1 MKLPALQR
9 RTLALVAVVVPL
21 VAMLAYV
28 AMRSGPL
35 APVAVTVEPVASM
48 AIRPSLF
55 GIGTVEARYA
65 YPVGPTT
72 AGRVKQLSV
81 DVGDSVRAGQLLAEM
96 DPVDLDDR
104 QHAQEAALKRAG
116 AVVQEATARQAY
128 AATQADR
135 YQQLFASR
143 NTSEELLLA
152 KQQELAI
159 TEAAL
164 AAARQ
169 DQSRLQSERDALRAQ
184 RGNLRLLAPSD
195 GIITGRNAEPG
206 TTVVAGQ
213 AVVELINPQSL
224 WINARFDQSGA
235 DGLAANLPARIV
247 LRSRSGSGLSGRVL
261 RVEPTADAVTEE
273 IMAKVVFDTI
283 PTPLPPL
290 GELAEVTIDLPALPA
305 MPVIPNAALQRQ
317 GSQPGVWQV
326 RDDSLHFVPV
336 KLGRSDLDG
345 HVQVL
350 DGLQAGDRIVVY
362 SEKPLTAGSKIR
374 LVDRI
379 PGVAP

>member
-65 YPVGPTT
+65 YPVGPTS
-72 AGRVKQLSV
+72 AGRVKQLYV

-152 KQQELAI
+152 KQQEVAI
-159 TEAAL
+159 TEASV

-169 DQSRLQSERDALRAQ
+169 
-184 RGNLRLLAPSD
+184 
-195 GIITGRNAEPG
+195 
-206 TTVVAGQ
+206 
-213 AVVELINPQSL
+213 
-224 WINARFDQSGA
+224 
-235 DGLAANLPARIV
+235 
-247 LRSRSGSGLSGRVL
+247 
-261 RVEPTADAVTEE
+261 
-273 IMAKVVFDTI
+273 
-283 PTPLPPL
+283 
-290 GELAEVTIDLPALPA
+290 
-305 MPVIPNAALQRQ
+305 
-317 GSQPGVWQV
+317 
-326 RDDSLHFVPV
+326 
-336 KLGRSDLDG
+336 
-345 HVQVL
+345 
-350 DGLQAGDRIVVY
+350 
-362 SEKPLTAGSKIR
+362 
-374 LVDRI
+374 
-379 PGVAP
+379 